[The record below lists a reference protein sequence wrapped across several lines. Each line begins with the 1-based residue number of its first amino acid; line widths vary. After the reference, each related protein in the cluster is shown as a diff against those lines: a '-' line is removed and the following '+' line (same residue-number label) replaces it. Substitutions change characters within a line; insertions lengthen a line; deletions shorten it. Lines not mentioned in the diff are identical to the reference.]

1 MMGGYWGFGGWWMI
15 IVWLVVAGLIIWG
28 IVAFARRGGTSSSGG
43 AGQTPLDIA
52 KQRYARGE
60 ISKEEYERLKKDLS

>member
-28 IVAFARRGGTSSSGG
+28 IVAFARRGGTSSNGPD
-43 AGQTPLDIA
+43 QTALDVA

-60 ISKEEYERLKKDLS
+60 ISKEEFERLKKDLS